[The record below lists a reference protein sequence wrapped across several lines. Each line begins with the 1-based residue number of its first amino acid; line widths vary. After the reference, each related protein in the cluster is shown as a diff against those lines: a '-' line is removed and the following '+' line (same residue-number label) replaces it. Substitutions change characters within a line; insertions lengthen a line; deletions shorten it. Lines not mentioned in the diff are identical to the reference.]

1 MPVNTI
7 DRKEELPMDKPLV
20 GGQAVV
26 EGVMFQTKNRMVTAI
41 RRNNDV
47 IQYFE
52 MERPQKEWAQK
63 LKKIPILR
71 GNVAILESSIYGMK
85 HLEFATD
92 RYERDHEDDISIE
105 DEKQAVN
112 QTKVVLS
119 TIIVGIL
126 SFLIG
131 KFLFTLIP
139 VFVAEVFSGAITSHF
154 GQVFLESLFK
164 LILLLGYIYVISM
177 TPMIKRL
184 FQYHGAEHKVINTFE
199 DSRPLTIENVQRH
212 SRLHYRCGSSFILF
226 TVLVGFVVYMFVPVE
241 PFYVRILNRI
251 ALIPVV
257 IGVSFE
263 FLQLTNKLRD
273 VPVFKWLGFPGLLLQ
288 YLTTKQPDD
297 TQVEVAIHSFN
308 KLLRRD

>member
-1 MPVNTI
+1 
-7 DRKEELPMDKPLV
+7 MDKPLI

-41 RRNNDV
+41 RRTNED
-47 IQYFE
+47 IEYFE
-52 MERPQKEWAQK
+52 MERPQKKWVQK
-63 LKKIPILR
+63 LKKIPLLR
-71 GNVAILESSIYGMK
+71 GNIAILESSIYGMK

-92 RYERDHEDDISIE
+92 RYERDPADDVHIE
-105 DEKQAVN
+105 QEKKDAN
-112 QTKVVLS
+112 STKVVLS

-126 SFLIG
+126 SFIIG

-139 VFVAEVFSGAITSHF
+139 VFIAEVFSGVITSHF
-154 GQVFLESLFK
+154 GQVLLESIFK
-164 LILLLGYIYVISM
+164 LMLLLIYIYVISM

-199 DSRPLTIENVQRH
+199 NDKALTVKNVQGQ

-257 IGVSFE
+257 IGLSFE

-273 VPVFKWLGFPGLLLQ
+273 IPVLKWLGIPGLLLQ

-297 TQVEVAIHSFN
+297 SQVDVAIHSFN

>member
-1 MPVNTI
+1 
-7 DRKEELPMDKPLV
+7 MDKPV
-20 GGQAVV
+20 IGGQAVV

-41 RRNNDV
+41 RRNNED
-47 IQYFE
+47 IEYFE
-52 MERPQKEWAQK
+52 MKRPQKKWVQK
-63 LKKIPILR
+63 LKKIPLLR

-92 RYERDHEDDISIE
+92 RYERDPEDDVNIE
-105 DEKQAVN
+105 QEKQTAN
-112 QTKVVLS
+112 STQVVLS

-126 SFLIG
+126 SFIIG

-139 VFVAEVFSGAITSHF
+139 VFIAEVFSGIITSHF
-154 GQVFLESLFK
+154 GQVLLESVFK
-164 LILLLGYIYVISM
+164 LMLLLAYIYVISM

-199 DSRPLTIENVQRH
+199 SEKDLTVENVQEH

-257 IGVSFE
+257 IGLSFE
-263 FLQLTNKLRD
+263 FLQLTNKLRN
-273 VPVFKWLGFPGLLLQ
+273 VPVLKGLGIPGLLLQ
-288 YLTTKQPDD
+288 YLTTRQPDD
-297 TQVEVAIHSFN
+297 KQTEVAIHSFN

>member
-1 MPVNTI
+1 
-7 DRKEELPMDKPLV
+7 MDKPLV

-92 RYERDHEDDISIE
+92 RYERDPEDDISIE

>member
-1 MPVNTI
+1 
-7 DRKEELPMDKPLV
+7 MDKPLV

-26 EGVMFQTKNRMVTAI
+26 EGVMFQTNNRMVTAI
-41 RRNNDV
+41 RRNNDD

-52 MERPQKEWAQK
+52 MERPQKKWIQK
-63 LKKIPILR
+63 LKKIPVLR
-71 GNVAILESSIYGMK
+71 GNAAILESSIYGMK

-92 RYERDHEDDISIE
+92 RYERDPEDDISIE
-105 DEKQAVN
+105 EEKQAVN
-112 QTKVVLS
+112 QAKVVLS

-139 VFVAEVFSGAITSHF
+139 VFVAEVFSGVVTSHF

-199 DSRPLTIENVQRH
+199 EGRDLTVENVQRQ

-257 IGVSFE
+257 IGLSFE

-273 VPVFKWLGFPGLLLQ
+273 VPVLRWLGTPGLLLQ

>member
-1 MPVNTI
+1 
-7 DRKEELPMDKPLV
+7 MDKPLV

-26 EGVMFQTKNRMVTAI
+26 EGVMFQTNNRMVTAI
-41 RRNNDV
+41 RRNNDD

-52 MERPQKEWAQK
+52 MERPQKEWVQK
-63 LKKIPILR
+63 LKKIPVLR
-71 GNVAILESSIYGMK
+71 GNIAILESSIYGMK

-92 RYERDHEDDISIE
+92 RYERDPEDDISIE
-105 DEKQAVN
+105 EEKQAVN
-112 QTKVVLS
+112 QAKVVLS

-139 VFVAEVFSGAITSHF
+139 VFVAEVFSGMVTSHF

-199 DSRPLTIENVQRH
+199 DDCALTVENVQRQ

-257 IGVSFE
+257 IGLSFE

-273 VPVFKWLGFPGLLLQ
+273 IPVLRWLGTPGLLLQ

>member
-41 RRNNDV
+41 RRNNDD

-92 RYERDHEDDISIE
+92 RYERDPEDDISIE

-199 DSRPLTIENVQRH
+199 DGRPLTIENVQRH

>member
-1 MPVNTI
+1 M
-7 DRKEELPMDKPLV
+7 EKPIV

-41 RRNNDV
+41 RRNNEA
-47 IQYFE
+47 IEYFE
-52 MERPQKEWAQK
+52 MERPRKRWVQT
-63 LKKIPILR
+63 LKKIPLLR
-71 GNVAILESSIYGMK
+71 GNAAILESSIYGMK

-92 RYERDHEDDISIE
+92 RYERNPEDDINIE
-105 DEKQAVN
+105 QEKQASN
-112 QTKVVLS
+112 STKVVLS

-139 VFVAEVFSGAITSHF
+139 VFIAEFFSGMVTSHF
-154 GQVFLESLFK
+154 GQVLLESVFK
-164 LILLLGYIYVISM
+164 LLLLLIYIYVISM

-199 DSRPLTIENVQRH
+199 NDEDLTVENVQGH

-226 TVLVGFVVYMFVPVE
+226 TVLVGFAVYMFVPVD

-257 IGVSFE
+257 IGLSFE

-273 VPVFKWLGFPGLLLQ
+273 VPVLKWLGVPGLLLQ

-297 TQVEVAIHSFN
+297 EQVEVAIHSFN

>member
-92 RYERDHEDDISIE
+92 RYERDPEDAS
-105 DEKQAVN
+105 KM
-112 QTKVVLS
+112 K
-119 TIIVGIL
+119 
-126 SFLIG
+126 
-131 KFLFTLIP
+131 
-139 VFVAEVFSGAITSHF
+139 
-154 GQVFLESLFK
+154 
-164 LILLLGYIYVISM
+164 
-177 TPMIKRL
+177 
-184 FQYHGAEHKVINTFE
+184 
-199 DSRPLTIENVQRH
+199 
-212 SRLHYRCGSSFILF
+212 
-226 TVLVGFVVYMFVPVE
+226 
-241 PFYVRILNRI
+241 NR
-251 ALIPVV
+251 
-257 IGVSFE
+257 
-263 FLQLTNKLRD
+263 R
-273 VPVFKWLGFPGLLLQ
+273 
-288 YLTTKQPDD
+288 
-297 TQVEVAIHSFN
+297 
-308 KLLRRD
+308 

>member
-1 MPVNTI
+1 
-7 DRKEELPMDKPLV
+7 MDKPLV

-92 RYERDHEDDISIE
+92 RYERDPEDDISIE

-199 DSRPLTIENVQRH
+199 DGRPLTIENVQRH

>member
-1 MPVNTI
+1 
-7 DRKEELPMDKPLV
+7 MDKPTI

-41 RRNNDV
+41 RRNNDE
-47 IQYFE
+47 IEYFE
-52 MERPQKEWAQK
+52 MERPEKKWVK
-63 LKKIPILR
+63 NLKKIPLLR

-92 RYERDHEDDISIE
+92 RYERDPEDDVNIE
-105 DEKQAVN
+105 QEKQAAN
-112 QTKVVLS
+112 STKVVLS

-126 SFLIG
+126 SFIIG

-139 VFVAEVFSGAITSHF
+139 VFIAEVFSGTVTSHF
-154 GQVFLESLFK
+154 GQVLLESVFK

-177 TPMIKRL
+177 TPMVKRL

-199 DSRPLTIENVQRH
+199 NDQDLTVENVQRQ

-257 IGVSFE
+257 IGLSFE

-273 VPVFKWLGFPGLLLQ
+273 IPVLKWLGIPGLLLQ

-297 TQVEVAIHSFN
+297 TQVEVAVHSFN

>member
-1 MPVNTI
+1 
-7 DRKEELPMDKPLV
+7 MDKPLI

-41 RRNNDV
+41 RRTNED
-47 IQYFE
+47 IEYFE
-52 MERPQKEWAQK
+52 MERPQKKWVQK
-63 LKKIPILR
+63 LKKIPLLR

-92 RYERDHEDDISIE
+92 RYERDPADDVHIE
-105 DEKQAVN
+105 QEKKDAN
-112 QTKVVLS
+112 STKVVLS

-126 SFLIG
+126 SFIIG

-139 VFVAEVFSGAITSHF
+139 VFIAEVFSGVITSHF
-154 GQVFLESLFK
+154 GQVLLESIFK
-164 LILLLGYIYVISM
+164 LMLLLIYIYVISM

-199 DSRPLTIENVQRH
+199 NDKALTVKNVQGQ

-226 TVLVGFVVYMFVPVE
+226 TVLIGFVVYMFVPVE

-257 IGVSFE
+257 IGLSFE

-273 VPVFKWLGFPGLLLQ
+273 IPVLKWLGIPGLLLQ

-297 TQVEVAIHSFN
+297 SQVDVAIHSFN

>member
-1 MPVNTI
+1 
-7 DRKEELPMDKPLV
+7 MDKPLI

-41 RRNNDV
+41 RRTNED
-47 IQYFE
+47 IEYFE
-52 MERPQKEWAQK
+52 MERPQKKWVQK
-63 LKKIPILR
+63 LKKIPLLR

-92 RYERDHEDDISIE
+92 RYERDPADDVHIE
-105 DEKQAVN
+105 QEKKDAN
-112 QTKVVLS
+112 STKVVLS

-126 SFLIG
+126 SFIIG

-139 VFVAEVFSGAITSHF
+139 VFIAEVFSGVITSHF
-154 GQVFLESLFK
+154 GQVLLESIFK
-164 LILLLGYIYVISM
+164 LMLLLIYIYVISM

-199 DSRPLTIENVQRH
+199 NDKALTVKNVQGQ

-257 IGVSFE
+257 IGLSFE

-273 VPVFKWLGFPGLLLQ
+273 IPVLKWLGIPGLLLQ

-297 TQVEVAIHSFN
+297 SQVDVAIHSFN

>member
-1 MPVNTI
+1 
-7 DRKEELPMDKPLV
+7 MDKPTI

-41 RRNNDV
+41 RRNNDE
-47 IQYFE
+47 IEYFE
-52 MERPQKEWAQK
+52 MERPEKKWVK
-63 LKKIPILR
+63 NLKKVPLLR

-85 HLEFATD
+85 HLDFATD
-92 RYERDHEDDISIE
+92 RYERDPEDDVNIE
-105 DEKQAVN
+105 QEKQAAN
-112 QTKVVLS
+112 STKVVLS

-126 SFLIG
+126 SFIIG

-139 VFVAEVFSGAITSHF
+139 VFIAEVFSGTVTSHF
-154 GQVFLESLFK
+154 GQVLLESVFK

-177 TPMIKRL
+177 TPMVKRL

-199 DSRPLTIENVQRH
+199 NDQDLTVENVQRQ

-257 IGVSFE
+257 IGLSFE

-273 VPVFKWLGFPGLLLQ
+273 IPVLKWLGIPGLLLQ

-297 TQVEVAIHSFN
+297 TQVEVAVHSFN

>member
-1 MPVNTI
+1 
-7 DRKEELPMDKPLV
+7 MDKPLV

-41 RRNNDV
+41 RRNNDD

-92 RYERDHEDDISIE
+92 RYERDPEDDISIE

>member
-1 MPVNTI
+1 
-7 DRKEELPMDKPLV
+7 MDKPLV

-26 EGVMFQTKNRMVTAI
+26 EGVMFQTNSRMVTAI
-41 RRNNDV
+41 RRNNGD

-52 MERPQKEWAQK
+52 MERPQKKWVKK
-63 LKKIPILR
+63 LKKIPVLR

-92 RYERDHEDDISIE
+92 RYERNPEDDISIE
-105 DEKQAVN
+105 EEKQAVN

-139 VFVAEVFSGAITSHF
+139 VFVAEVFSGMVTSHF

-164 LILLLGYIYVISM
+164 LILLLVYIYVISM
-177 TPMIKRL
+177 TPMIRRL

-199 DSRPLTIENVQRH
+199 EGRALTIENVQRH

-257 IGVSFE
+257 IGLSFE

-273 VPVFKWLGFPGLLLQ
+273 IPVVRWLGTPGLLLQ

>member
-1 MPVNTI
+1 MEKPTI
-7 DRKEELPMDKPLV
+7 

-41 RRNNDV
+41 RRNNDE
-47 IQYFE
+47 IEYFE
-52 MERPQKEWAQK
+52 MERPEKKWVK
-63 LKKIPILR
+63 NLKKIPLLR

-92 RYERDHEDDISIE
+92 RYERDPEDDVNIE
-105 DEKQAVN
+105 QEKQAAN
-112 QTKVVLS
+112 STKVVLS

-126 SFLIG
+126 SFIIG

-139 VFVAEVFSGAITSHF
+139 VFIAEVFSGTVTSHF
-154 GQVFLESLFK
+154 GQVLLESVFK

-177 TPMIKRL
+177 TPMVKRL

-199 DSRPLTIENVQRH
+199 NDQDLTVENVQRQ

-257 IGVSFE
+257 IGLSFE

-273 VPVFKWLGFPGLLLQ
+273 IPVLKWLGIPGLLLQ

-297 TQVEVAIHSFN
+297 TQVEVAVHSFN